1 MVISKVMIIINKTD
15 SIICSLDNF
24 LKTVYGNLSGTGR
37 INPGDKVDIT
47 DLTTGEKKI
56 SASLMRVNHAGEVA
70 AQALYQGQML
80 FERNKNMVM
89 YFSKAAEEEADHL
102 NWTSNQIDKL
112 NSHKSYLN
120 FLWYGGAFLLGA
132 TAALSGEKKSLGFL
146 AETERQVEEHL
157 QGHLKVF
164 PKNDKSSRL
173 VIEEMLRDEAE
184 HADWAENSKNFVELP
199 KTLKKFMKQGAK
211 LMVFVSQRI

>member
-1 MVISKVMIIINKTD
+1 MIKINKTD

-37 INPGDKVDIT
+37 KNPGDKADIT
-47 DLTTGEKKI
+47 DLTIQEKKI

-80 FERNKNMVM
+80 FEKNRDMVM

-102 NWTSNQIDKL
+102 NWTSYQIDKL
-112 NSHKSYLN
+112 DSHKSYLN
-120 FLWYGGAFLLGA
+120 FIWYSGAFLLGA
-132 TAALSGEKKSLGFL
+132 SAALSGEKKSLGFL